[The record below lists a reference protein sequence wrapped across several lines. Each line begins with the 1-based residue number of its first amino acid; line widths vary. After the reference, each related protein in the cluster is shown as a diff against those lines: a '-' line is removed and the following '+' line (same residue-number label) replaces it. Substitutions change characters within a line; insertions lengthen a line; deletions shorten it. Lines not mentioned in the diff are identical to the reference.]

1 MKCPRC
7 PQENPAGAQFC
18 GQCGARLDVL
28 CLACQVSNPPAN
40 RCCHRCGQRL
50 TTAAGPALTP
60 AVGVTHDDPSV
71 VRSGDTTERYGSTV
85 QRRLEGDEMP
95 DPDREPDDV
104 GSPGSRAKPLRLCIL
119 SRDRLLTGEFLKTLE
134 TTLDPDDELEII
146 PDRRRATP
154 SVEAKLDAA
163 EQPSLD
169 RRRRHLH
176 VESRLKLDGFAIV
189 PAPAT
194 GPMAQR
200 TPGSLLFQE
209 VPIERVCPKDLGE
222 EDPLERVQ
230 NFKRKGTARLATSL
244 ILAGLVGAVVFLVA
258 LSAPLKIPVSRVRS
272 EALSVTAN
280 PAMVQPSG
288 LSEASSPVRAENP
301 PADESP
307 VTGLQEPTRSAP
319 ARTATPATGRAPK
332 ASASARVV
340 PNPGVWAPPRPI
352 ASVPTSPMASASP
365 PDHLDDTRITT
376 LRSLRPDE
384 PDSLAVID
392 WLLERRSPPD

>member
-1 MKCPRC
+1 
-7 PQENPAGAQFC
+7 
-18 GQCGARLDVL
+18 
-28 CLACQVSNPPAN
+28 
-40 RCCHRCGQRL
+40 
-50 TTAAGPALTP
+50 
-60 AVGVTHDDPSV
+60 
-71 VRSGDTTERYGSTV
+71 
-85 QRRLEGDEMP
+85 
-95 DPDREPDDV
+95 
-104 GSPGSRAKPLRLCIL
+104 
-119 SRDRLLTGEFLKTLE
+119 
-134 TTLDPDDELEII
+134 
-146 PDRRRATP
+146 
-154 SVEAKLDAA
+154 
-163 EQPSLD
+163 
-169 RRRRHLH
+169 
-176 VESRLKLDGFAIV
+176 
-189 PAPAT
+189 
-194 GPMAQR
+194 
-200 TPGSLLFQE
+200 LLFQE

-258 LSAPLKIPVSRVRS
+258 LSAPLKILVSRVRS

-301 PADESP
+301 PADESS

-376 LRSLRPDE
+376 PRSLRPDE